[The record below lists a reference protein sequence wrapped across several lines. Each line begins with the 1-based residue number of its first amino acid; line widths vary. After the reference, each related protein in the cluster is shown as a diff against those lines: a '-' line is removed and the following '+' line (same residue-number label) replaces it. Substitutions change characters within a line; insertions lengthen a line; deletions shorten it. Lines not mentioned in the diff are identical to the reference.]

1 MHDNPSRS
9 SKGSRLIQLSFGAD
23 LHRGGAVGRMGEVM
37 FTRRVALIV
46 GLLLAATACAVTT
59 SSEVATTADAVP
71 VGGLPPTLP
80 TLAAGEAFTTV
91 LRTTVPLL
99 PEQLIGAKVTGNRL
113 IMIGDSVLAG
123 TAKRYGGEMCA
134 ALVPLGWAVE
144 VDAETARFIDF
155 GNVVLAERLSA
166 GWDAAVIFLGNN
178 YGNNPDVYR
187 LYLNRLVERLAPR
200 PTVLITV
207 SEYRVQQLE
216 VNTII
221 FEIAAQHPNVV
232 VLDWAASTAANRNF
246 LRDDGLH
253 LTDAGR
259 AGLAQNVADV
269 MGAAPTPPGS
279 CLGTNFYNDSAGPVD
294 GSTTTVA
301 GDTSTTTPGSSES
314 TTSAPT
320 TSGPPTSGPATS
332 GPATSGSA
340 TSGPTTSGD

>member
-1 MHDNPSRS
+1 
-9 SKGSRLIQLSFGAD
+9 
-23 LHRGGAVGRMGEVM
+23 MGEVM

-46 GLLLAATACAVTT
+46 VLLLTVTACAVTN
-59 SSEVATTADAVP
+59 SRGVATTGDAVP

-80 TLAAGEAFTTV
+80 TLAPGEAFTTV
-91 LRTTVPLL
+91 LRTTIPLL
-99 PEQLIGAKVTGNRL
+99 PEQLIGAKVTGNRV

-166 GWDAAVIFLGNN
+166 GWDAAVVFLGNN

-187 LYLNRLVERLAPR
+187 LYLDRLVERLAPR

-207 SEYRVQQLE
+207 SEYRKQQLE

-221 FEIAAQHPNVV
+221 FEVAAQHPNVV
-232 VLDWAASTAANRNF
+232 VLDWAASTAANSNF

-253 LTDAGR
+253 LSDAGR
-259 AGLAQNVADV
+259 LGLAQNVAGV
-269 MGAAPTPPGS
+269 MGSAPTPPGS

-294 GSTTTVA
+294 GSTTTVT
-301 GDTSTTTPGSSES
+301 GNTSTTSPGSGE
-314 TTSAPT
+314 
-320 TSGPPTSGPATS
+320 PTSTGPT
-332 GPATSGSA
+332 
-340 TSGPTTSGD
+340 TSGPTTSGPTTSGPTTSGPTASGPTTTTGGGG

>member
-1 MHDNPSRS
+1 M
-9 SKGSRLIQLSFGAD
+9 GD
-23 LHRGGAVGRMGEVM
+23 LM

-46 GLLLAATACAVTT
+46 ALLLAATACAVTKST
-59 SSEVATTADAVP
+59 EVATTGDAIP

-99 PEQLIGAKVTGNRL
+99 PEQLIGAKVTGNRF

-155 GNVVLAERLSA
+155 GNEVLTARLPA
-166 GWDAAVIFLGNN
+166 GWDAAAIFLGNN

-187 LYLNRLVERLAPR
+187 LYLNRLLERLAPR

-207 SEYRVQQLE
+207 SEYRREQLE
-216 VNTII
+216 VNAII
-221 FEIAAQHPNVV
+221 FELAALFPNVV
-232 VLDWAASTAANRNF
+232 VVDWATSTAANRSF

-259 AGLAQNVADV
+259 AGLAQNVAAV
-269 MGAAPTPPGS
+269 MGPAPTPPGS
-279 CLGTNFYNDSAGPVD
+279 CLGTNFYDDSAGSVD
-294 GSTTTVA
+294 GSTTTVTGNTATTSPA
-301 GDTSTTTPGSSES
+301 GSEPTTTSPP
-314 TTSAPT
+314 PT
-320 TSGPPTSGPATS
+320 TAPPTTDP
-332 GPATSGSA
+332 
-340 TSGPTTSGD
+340 PTTPPPST